1 MSRPS
6 TKPAWPY
13 LAREPSGLLA
23 RVGDG
28 FQKDKNIVILFF
40 PCTETFRFF
49 GTKHVMIVMAIHK
62 V

>member
-28 FQKDKNIVILFF
+28 FQKDKNIVIFF
-40 PCTETFRFF
+40 SGTETFRFF